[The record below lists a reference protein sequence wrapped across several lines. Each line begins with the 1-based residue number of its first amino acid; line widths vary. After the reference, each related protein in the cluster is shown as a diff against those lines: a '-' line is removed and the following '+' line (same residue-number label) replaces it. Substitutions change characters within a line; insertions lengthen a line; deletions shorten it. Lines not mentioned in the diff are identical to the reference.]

1 MATTYLAPGV
11 YVEEID
17 TGPKPL
23 SPAETAM
30 PAFIGYTVSRPPGPD
45 GLKPTLVTSWQQYL
59 DKFGGFD
66 STCLLPIAVK
76 GYFDEGGKKA
86 YIVSIDHRAISD
98 EPARF
103 ELTAAGPAAKPAA
116 VIKAVTSGDS
126 GDDGDDASGTDA
138 AKGATDPPVVN
149 ISRGAMTEEGESTY
163 NVNVVVGGQGQF
175 EGGAPVEGVTLADLV
190 ATLNNSGVVT
200 VELAEGFSELPEFKV
215 PMGDVALQPVLGDP
229 RPVKPPE
236 VEGSEKDATGI
247 RGLLL
252 AEDVTIL
259 ICPDLKNMATD
270 ESGEFKP
277 TVWKGVQQAMIAHCE
292 LMGNRMAILDVPED
306 KVEPQDVLA
315 WREGEA
321 MYDSAYAAL
330 YYPWIR
336 VTDPNPRG
344 NGLVTVPPSG
354 HVAGVWARND
364 GSRGVWK
371 APANETLN
379 TVQDITRK
387 ITQVEQEFLNPKGIN
402 AIRSF
407 GSRGIRIWGARTLSS
422 DPSWQYINVRRL
434 FNMIEQTILDQMQ
447 WVVFEPNDMAL
458 WERVSRTISGFLNGL
473 WRDGALFGATA
484 DEAYSVR
491 CDAELNPLENR
502 RRGMLVTEIAIAP
515 VFPAEFVIFRLSQ
528 KTQPSGE

>member
-1 MATTYLAPGV
+1 
-11 YVEEID
+11 
-17 TGPKPL
+17 
-23 SPAETAM
+23 
-30 PAFIGYTVSRPPGPD
+30 
-45 GLKPTLVTSWQQYL
+45 
-59 DKFGGFD
+59 
-66 STCLLPIAVK
+66 
-76 GYFDEGGKKA
+76 
-86 YIVSIDHRAISD
+86 
-98 EPARF
+98 
-103 ELTAAGPAAKPAA
+103 
-116 VIKAVTSGDS
+116 
-126 GDDGDDASGTDA
+126 
-138 AKGATDPPVVN
+138 
-149 ISRGAMTEEGESTY
+149 
-163 NVNVVVGGQGQF
+163 
-175 EGGAPVEGVTLADLV
+175 
-190 ATLNNSGVVT
+190 
-200 VELAEGFSELPEFKV
+200 
-215 PMGDVALQPVLGDP
+215 
-229 RPVKPPE
+229 
-236 VEGSEKDATGI
+236 
-247 RGLLL
+247 
-252 AEDVTIL
+252 
-259 ICPDLKNMATD
+259 
-270 ESGEFKP
+270 
-277 TVWKGVQQAMIAHCE
+277 
-292 LMGNRMAILDVPED
+292 
-306 KVEPQDVLA
+306 
-315 WREGEA
+315 
-321 MYDSAYAAL
+321 
-330 YYPWIR
+330 

-364 GSRGVWK
+364 ISRGVWK

-422 DPSWQYINVRRL
+422 DPSWMYINVRRL

-491 CDAELNPLENR
+491 CDAELNPLDSR